1 MSHVD
6 EGALHA
12 YLDGALDEYPAAEA
26 ERVRDH
32 LARCPE
38 CADRLEWERRVR
50 EHATAILGLAVPE
63 VTVPSL
69 EELRAYVR
77 SMPPSR
83 TWASV
88 RLYRLGW
95 AASVVLAVGAGWM
108 LRGGGVPTAP
118 PTVGLDERLELE
130 AARRDRTG
138 EPGQA
143 TTPYETAGGVS
154 GRREVAAPA
163 TSDAE
168 AAVPVVDAP
177 AVVADRVAAAPEGD
191 RALVAGTEPTE
202 ARAGAAEDAA
212 AVAMRAGAADAA
224 AGRDSSAGAVVGAL
238 ADDRAALA
246 RRAAEPVP
254 SAAEPVPRAAEPVPS
269 AAEAAVAEA
278 VSPPP
283 ETVTA
288 RVSEAPLA
296 LAARVEPGA
305 ASAAPLRSLRAD
317 VAGASTAGSLV
328 VPGLEVLEVVS
339 LTWRQAAAAPGG
351 VRVLQRLE
359 TGDTLELT
367 HLPDGVDPS
376 VLPPLDEHL
385 SELVVPRQ
393 VGWLVMRA
401 PVAATSLAEL
411 LQRLDSIH

>member
-50 EHATAILGLAVPE
+50 EDATAILGLAVPE

-88 RLYRLGW
+88 RLHRLGW

-254 SAAEPVPRAAEPVPS
+254 SAAE
-269 AAEAAVAEA
+269 AAVAEA

>member
-38 CADRLEWERRVR
+38 CADRLERERRVR
-50 EHATAILGLAVPE
+50 EDATAILGLAVPE

-88 RLYRLGW
+88 RLHRLGW

-163 TSDAE
+163 TPDAD
-168 AAVPVVDAP
+168 APVLVVDAP

-254 SAAEPVPRAAEPVPS
+254 SAAEAV
-269 AAEAAVAEA
+269 VAEA

>member
-1 MSHVD
+1 
-6 EGALHA
+6 
-12 YLDGALDEYPAAEA
+12 
-26 ERVRDH
+26 
-32 LARCPE
+32 
-38 CADRLEWERRVR
+38 
-50 EHATAILGLAVPE
+50 
-63 VTVPSL
+63 
-69 EELRAYVR
+69 
-77 SMPPSR
+77 
-83 TWASV
+83 
-88 RLYRLGW
+88 
-95 AASVVLAVGAGWM
+95 M

-143 TTPYETAGGVS
+143 TTPSETAGGVS
-154 GRREVAAPA
+154 GGREVAAPA
-163 TSDAE
+163 TSDAD
-168 AAVPVVDAP
+168 APVPVVDAP

-191 RALVAGTEPTE
+191 RALVAGAEPTE
-202 ARAGAAEDAA
+202 ARAEAAEDAA

-254 SAAEPVPRAAEPVPS
+254 SAAVPVPRAVEAVPS
-269 AAEAAVAEA
+269 APEAAVAEA

-296 LAARVEPGA
+296 PAARVEPGA
-305 ASAAPLRSLRAD
+305 ASAARLRNLRAD

-339 LTWRQAAAAPGG
+339 LTWGQAAAASGG

-385 SELVVPRQ
+385 SELVVPGQ